1 MDNVGRVE
9 EFEGAEDLV
18 DKILD
23 VLCEKLLFRTNNSA
37 QVSLHELTHKVD
49 VSQDLSI

>member
-1 MDNVGRVE
+1 MNNVGRVE

-18 DKILD
+18 DKVLD
-23 VLCEKLLFRTNNSA
+23 VLCEQLLFGTNDSA
-37 QVSLHELTHKVD
+37 QVSLHELTDKVD